1 MKDKILEKLHFYFVT
16 QRLKTLYVIAIVLF
30 IITVVK
36 ISFFPTVE
44 NAKKEVLNTV
54 NYDLTEILKDGKLTV
69 LAENSSTSFFI
80 YRGRKMGFE
89 YEILKEFANE
99 IGVELEIKIVD
110 NLDELNQLLADGEG
124 DLIACNYT
132 ITKERS
138 NLIDFS
144 KPIIRSNQVLVQ
156 RKPNGWEKMSADQIR
171 LNMLHDPS
179 QLAEKEI
186 HVWKNSSYYERLIH
200 LQEEIGDSIFIKSND
215 GQIGAE
221 ELIEM
226 VSEGMIDYTVTEQN
240 VAKINSSFYDNID
253 YSLSL
258 SVQQKIAFGLR
269 KSSPLLKAK
278 LDTWLEDFM
287 RNTTFKYI
295 QHKYFE
301 MEHVTTT
308 TELALS
314 SLKGG
319 QISHYDAYFK
329 AAANKYGW
337 DWQMLAALA
346 YQETKFNPDAVSFG
360 GAYGIVQ
367 FMPQTGASYGVYP
380 SSPPEIQIMGGM
392 HKLNDDFNFW
402 KSIPDKVQRQK
413 FALASYN
420 AGRSHI
426 EDAQRLAEKHGKNP
440 LLWDENVEEMALN
453 LSKREFYRDPVV
465 ESGAMHG
472 GITTRYVREI
482 YSRYLMWASIYH

>member
-1 MKDKILEKLHFYFVT
+1 MKEKILEKIHYYFVV
-16 QRLKTLYVIAIVLF
+16 QRMKTLYAIAIVLF
-30 IITVVK
+30 MITVFK
-36 ISFFPTVE
+36 ISLFSDIDKSQE
-44 NAKKEVLNTV
+44 EVLNTV
-54 NYDLTEILKDGKLTV
+54 KYDLPDILKDGKLTI

-110 NLDELNQLLADGEG
+110 NLDDLNELLAEGEG

-138 NLIDFS
+138 KLIDFS
-144 KPIIRSNQVLVQ
+144 VPIIRSNQVLIQ
-156 RKPNGWEKMSADQIR
+156 RKPKGWEKMMPDQIR
-171 LNMLHDPS
+171 LNILHDPS

-186 HVWKNSSYYERLIH
+186 YVWKQSSYYERLIN
-200 LQEEIGDSIFIKSND
+200 LQEEIGDSIYIKAKD
-215 GQIGAE
+215 GQMGAE

-226 VSEGMIDYTVTEQN
+226 VSEGMIDYTVAEEN
-240 VAKINSSFYDNID
+240 VAKLNSSFYDNID

-258 SVQQKIAFGLR
+258 SVKQKIAFGLR

-278 LDTWLEDFM
+278 LDKWLEEYM
-287 RNTTFKYI
+287 RKTTFKYI

-301 MEHVTTT
+301 MAHVTTT
-308 TELALS
+308 SDLALS

-319 QISHYDAYFK
+319 QISHYDVYFK

-337 DWQMLAALA
+337 DWRMLASVA
-346 YQETKFNPDAVSFG
+346 YQESKFDPAAVSFG
-360 GAYGIVQ
+360 GAYSIMQ
-367 FMPQTGASYGVYP
+367 FMPETGSTYSVYP
-380 SSPPEIQIMGGM
+380 SSPPNVQIMGGM
-392 HKLNDDFNFW
+392 HKLSDDYNFW
-402 KSIPDKVQRQK
+402 NSVPDKIQRQK

-426 EDAQRLAEKHGKNP
+426 EDAQRLAEKYGKNP
-440 LLWDENVEEMALN
+440 LVWDGNVEEMALN
-453 LSKREFYRDPVV
+453 LSRSEYYRDPLV
-465 ESGAMHG
+465 ESGAMRG
-472 GITTRYVREI
+472 TITVRYVREI
-482 YSRYLMWASIYH
+482 YSRYLMWISIYH

>member
-1 MKDKILEKLHFYFVT
+1 MKDKILEKLHYYFVL

-30 IITVVK
+30 IVTVVK
-36 ISFFPTVE
+36 ISFFSE
-44 NAKKEVLNTV
+44 IDQEKEEVYDSV
-54 NYDLTEILKDGKLTV
+54 RYDLPEILKDGKLTI

-138 NLIDFS
+138 KLIDFS
-144 KPIIRSNQVLVQ
+144 TPIIRSNQVLIQ
-156 RKPNGWEKMSADQIR
+156 RKPKGWEKLSSDQIR
-171 LNMLHDPS
+171 LKMLHDPS
-179 QLAEKEI
+179 QLIEKKI

-200 LQEEIGDSIFIKSND
+200 LQEEIGDSIFIMPSN
-215 GQIGAE
+215 GQIGSE

-226 VSEGMIDYTVTEQN
+226 VSQGMIDYTVTEQN

-258 SVQQKIAFGLR
+258 SVKQKIAFGLR

-278 LDTWLEDFM
+278 LDAWLEVYM
-287 RNTTFKYI
+287 RKTTFKYI

-301 MEHVTTT
+301 MPHITTT
-308 TELALS
+308 SEVALS

-319 QISHYDAYFK
+319 KISHFDVYFK
-329 AAANKYGW
+329 AAAKKYGW
-337 DWQMLAALA
+337 DWRMLAALS
-346 YQETKFNPDAVSFG
+346 YQESKFNPDAVSFG
-360 GAYGIVQ
+360 GAYSMMQ
-367 FMPQTGASYGVYP
+367 FMPETGSTYGVYP
-380 SSPPEIQIMGGM
+380 SSPPQVQIMGGM
-392 HKLNDDFNFW
+392 HKLNDDYNFW
-402 KSIPDKVQRQK
+402 KSIPDKIQRQK

-440 LLWDENVEEMALN
+440 LVWDANVEEMALN

-465 ESGAMHG
+465 KSGAMHG
-472 GITTRYVREI
+472 VITTRYVREI
-482 YSRYLMWASIYH
+482 FSRYLMWTGIYH